1 MSSGAGTIAP
11 GARTAHVLQC
21 EHLEGL
27 YDDRHQERTM
37 TTNLRITPPRV
48 FSRVASPKYPR
59 VFGLGALLLAGA
71 CSRSP
76 TELLGTSQDAGI
88 GKDPKDIPVAP
99 AGTPGPIMADPAPVA
114 DAGVV
119 DGSAAQQ
126 QPPPACPGGAKAVP
140 FEAGR

>member
-1 MSSGAGTIAP
+1 
-11 GARTAHVLQC
+11 
-21 EHLEGL
+21 
-27 YDDRHQERTM
+27 M
-37 TTNLRITPPRV
+37 TTTLRITPPRV
-48 FSRVASPKYPR
+48 FSSVASPKYPR

-76 TELLGTSQDAGI
+76 TEVLGTSQDAGI
-88 GKDPKDIPVAP
+88 GKDIPVAP
-99 AGTPGPIMADPAPVA
+99 AGTPGPIMANPTPVA

-126 QPPPACPGGAKAVP
+126 QQPPPCAGGGGTGP